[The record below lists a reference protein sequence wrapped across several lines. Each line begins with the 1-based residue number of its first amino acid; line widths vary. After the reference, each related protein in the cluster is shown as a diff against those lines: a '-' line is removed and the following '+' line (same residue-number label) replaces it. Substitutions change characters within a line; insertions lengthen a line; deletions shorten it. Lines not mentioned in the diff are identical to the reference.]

1 MAARDIGHKEMKNQ
15 MLSLATI
22 RKRVKE
28 LAKLVNAPK
37 ELTRVAG
44 SPDWM
49 GGMYVEVDDKGY
61 HYVNSERGKE
71 YERHTTK
78 DIQELLY
85 WLLKDITSQI
95 ASDHELSNRIPYAD
109 SRRLWFKKWVEL
121 MGIID
126 PEFQTKLEV
135 ELNKTLK
142 EAPYRDEKGY
152 KDVNG

>member
-1 MAARDIGHKEMKNQ
+1 MKKVAARDIGHKEMKNQ

-37 ELTRVAG
+37 ELTKVAG

-49 GGMYVEVDDKGY
+49 GGVYVEVDGKGY
-61 HYVNSERGKE
+61 HYVNSERGNE

-126 PEFQTKLEV
+126 PEFHRKLED

-142 EAPYRDEKGY
+142 EAPYSDEMEME
-152 KDVNG
+152 

>member
-1 MAARDIGHKEMKNQ
+1 

-22 RKRVKE
+22 RKRVKD
-28 LAKLVNAPK
+28 LAKLVNAPQ

-49 GGMYVEVDDKGY
+49 GGMYVEIDNKGY

-85 WLLKDITSQI
+85 WILKDITSEI
-95 ASDHELSNRIPYAD
+95 ASDYELSNRIPYAD

-126 PEFQTKLEV
+126 QEFQKRLEE
-135 ELNKTLK
+135 ELKQILK

-152 KDVNG
+152 KDEG